1 MHHYNYAATGDV
13 IKFFIVLIM
22 HQTLIL
28 VNINITITPSGPI
41 IIAESRPERNF
52 SLVCSADVSINAGPP
67 PILEWF
73 YGPENS
79 SLPSDVVVS
88 NVTNNGNNYTSAL
101 QFSPLRES
109 HTGTYTCRVGYA
121 ATSIVILPGG
131 KEITIM
137 LIFTMKLQL
146 SFSACIILDPTINIS
161 SVGTN
166 TAGGKYSLTCMV
178 TAVGIDKLIGS
189 YNWTKNN
196 GTAQIVV
203 GNSSTIFFSFFKLSD
218 AGQYLCQVTIGSQIY
233 DAIKYIN
240 TESRLTMYNYFL
252 SKLHNHSL

>member
-13 IKFFIVLIM
+13 VKFFIVLIM

-28 VNINITITPSGPI
+28 VNINITIDITRSGPI
-41 IIAESRPERNF
+41 IIVKSRPERNF
-52 SLVCSADVSINAGPP
+52 SLVCSADVSANAEPP

-73 YGPENS
+73 YGPENAS
-79 SLPSDVVVS
+79 PPSDVVVS

-101 QFSPLRES
+101 QFSPLREN
-109 HTGTYTCRVGYA
+109 HTGIYTCRVGYA
-121 ATSIVILPGG
+121 AASIVILTGG

-161 SVGTN
+161 NVGTN
-166 TAGGKYSLTCMV
+166 TAGGKYSLICMV
-178 TAVGIDKLIGS
+178 TGGIDKLIGN
-189 YNWTKNN
+189 YNWTKDN
-196 GTAQIVV
+196 GIAQTVV
-203 GNSSTIFFSFFKLSD
+203 GNSRTLFFSPLKLSD

-240 TESRLTMYNYFL
+240 IESRLTMYN
-252 SKLHNHSL
+252 